1 MLNCLQHT
9 NGSTLKVGTS
19 ATTFIKIISSLQV
32 YDMFWLSYEQMP
44 DNRNSESV
52 ICDYLTEYVV
62 IARH

>member
-1 MLNCLQHT
+1 MLSCLQHT
-9 NGSTLKVGTS
+9 DGSTLKVEIS
-19 ATTFIKIISSLQV
+19 ATNFIKIISSLQV
-32 YDMFWLSYEQMP
+32 YDMFWLLYEQIP